1 MSNVIDLLKE
11 FGLSTNASKAYISLL
26 KNNPATGYEI
36 SSNADIPRSAVYT
49 TLNKL
54 EQIGIINSIGDSP
67 KKYIPLAPSAL
78 LDHFEY
84 SHKHRIE
91 ELEESFKDLKDGE
104 QSFDFWHL
112 YGYRNLILKM
122 KEVIRITQK
131 TLVMSLWKR
140 EVNLL
145 EKELKKA
152 EKRGV
157 DVTLFS
163 FTKFDFKIGKQ
174 ISYNLNEDRLRKIW
188 TPNIILVS
196 DQLSTI
202 MGSSKKES
210 NSRSIFTKNE
220 AIIEIAI
227 NHIVLD
233 ITLAGQRLNF
243 DSNPIVKKI
252 MKNADLQLNK
262 LLKNKKTF

>member
-1 MSNVIDLLKE
+1 
-11 FGLSTNASKAYISLL
+11 
-26 KNNPATGYEI
+26 
-36 SSNADIPRSAVYT
+36 
-49 TLNKL
+49 
-54 EQIGIINSIGDSP
+54 
-67 KKYIPLAPSAL
+67 
-78 LDHFEY
+78 
-84 SHKHRIE
+84 
-91 ELEESFKDLKDGE
+91 
-104 QSFDFWHL
+104 
-112 YGYRNLILKM
+112 
-122 KEVIRITQK
+122 
-131 TLVMSLWKR
+131 MSLWKR

-188 TPNIILVS
+188 SPNIILVS

-202 MGSSKKES
+202 MGSSKKKG

-243 DSNPIVKKI
+243 DSNPIVKRI

>member
-1 MSNVIDLLKE
+1 
-11 FGLSTNASKAYISLL
+11 
-26 KNNPATGYEI
+26 
-36 SSNADIPRSAVYT
+36 
-49 TLNKL
+49 
-54 EQIGIINSIGDSP
+54 
-67 KKYIPLAPSAL
+67 
-78 LDHFEY
+78 
-84 SHKHRIE
+84 
-91 ELEESFKDLKDGE
+91 
-104 QSFDFWHL
+104 
-112 YGYRNLILKM
+112 
-122 KEVIRITQK
+122 
-131 TLVMSLWKR
+131 MSLWKR

-202 MGSSKKES
+202 MGSSKKKG

-262 LLKNKKTF
+262 LLKNKRTF

>member
-1 MSNVIDLLKE
+1 
-11 FGLSTNASKAYISLL
+11 
-26 KNNPATGYEI
+26 
-36 SSNADIPRSAVYT
+36 
-49 TLNKL
+49 
-54 EQIGIINSIGDSP
+54 
-67 KKYIPLAPSAL
+67 
-78 LDHFEY
+78 
-84 SHKHRIE
+84 
-91 ELEESFKDLKDGE
+91 
-104 QSFDFWHL
+104 
-112 YGYRNLILKM
+112 
-122 KEVIRITQK
+122 
-131 TLVMSLWKR
+131 MSLWKR

-188 TPNIILVS
+188 SPNIILVS

-202 MGSSKKES
+202 MGSSKKKG

-262 LLKNKKTF
+262 LLKNKKTFQLIR

>member
-1 MSNVIDLLKE
+1 M
-11 FGLSTNASKAYISLL
+11 
-26 KNNPATGYEI
+26 
-36 SSNADIPRSAVYT
+36 
-49 TLNKL
+49 
-54 EQIGIINSIGDSP
+54 
-67 KKYIPLAPSAL
+67 

-122 KEVIRITQK
+122 KEVIRTTQK

-202 MGSSKKES
+202 MGSSK
-210 NSRSIFTKNE
+210 
-220 AIIEIAI
+220 
-227 NHIVLD
+227 
-233 ITLAGQRLNF
+233 
-243 DSNPIVKKI
+243 
-252 MKNADLQLNK
+252 
-262 LLKNKKTF
+262 